1 MDTKSLTK
9 SYCPNVAFEKQKKG
23 MHLSYHRA
31 GCWVFSI
38 IKKRPKND
46 VSKLKM
52 RCFLS
57 FNFEG
62 YLS

>member
-1 MDTKSLTK
+1 MDTKILMK
-9 SYCPNVAFEKQKKG
+9 SYCPDVSYEKQKKG
-23 MHLSYHRA
+23 MHLSYHGA

-38 IKKRPKND
+38 IKERPKND

-57 FNFEG
+57 CNSEG